1 MRPVTIGVLRERRQL
16 GGSVHPSMKPVERLL
31 DECVQRQVRRGG
43 PGGQRRN
50 KVETGVVI
58 THRPTGVEAEASE
71 RRHLKENLPLAV
83 RRLRLALAVGVRGTV
98 LAKPSQRWEGR
109 CRGRRLVV
117 SESHEDFPAL
127 LAEALD
133 VLAAAKWDV
142 SAAAQ
147 HLACSSSQLVRLL
160 RRWRPAL
167 ELVNQHREKGGGHR
181 LK

>member
-1 MRPVTIGVLRERRQL
+1 VACSE
-16 GGSVHPSMKPVERLL
+16 HPSTKPIEALL
-31 DECVQRQVRRGG
+31 GECTQRQVRRGG

-58 THRPTGVEAEASE
+58 THRPSGIRAEASE
-71 RRHLKENLPLAV
+71 RRHVKENLPLAL
-83 RRLRLALAVGVRGTV
+83 RRLRLALAVSVRGQ
-98 LAKPSQRWEGR
+98 AGAEPSSLWCSR
-109 CRGRRLVV
+109 CRGRRVVV

-133 VLAAAKWDV
+133 VLCGVDWNVGAAGER
-142 SAAAQ
+142 
-147 HLACSSSQLVRLL
+147 LGCSSSQLVRLL

-167 ELVNQHREKGGGHR
+167 ELLNCHREEMGEHR